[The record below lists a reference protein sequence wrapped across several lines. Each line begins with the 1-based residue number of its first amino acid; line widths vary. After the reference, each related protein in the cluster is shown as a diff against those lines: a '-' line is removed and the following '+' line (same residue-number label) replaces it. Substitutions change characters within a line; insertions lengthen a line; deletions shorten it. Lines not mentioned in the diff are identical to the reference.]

1 MAAVSERGT
10 NPATTIGAKGNG
22 CMPLGTPQEWLVHAP
37 SDVGIGA
44 GTLSPIVYR
53 GPMHAPA
60 EPVATLRCV
69 PDPTV
74 AALAP
79 RRRRGGRRP
88 EGATARIL
96 REVILSRVIP
106 ELAGRHGP
114 SRPGR
119 PGSPDRGAPRR
130 HARVEELARL
140 LASGDSRGASALM
153 AASLSGPGGLVSL
166 MATLAEPAA
175 RRLGDFWAEDEI
187 AELDV
192 TLGLCCLRT
201 AVRQTAMAAPP
212 AAPAAQAPLVLSA
225 SQPGEPHALGPT
237 FHAEAMWQAGWMPS
251 VATPASEDALLERL
265 ARQRF
270 DCLDLSLSAAFAQD
284 ERLPGVAETIAR
296 ARRASRNPVLAVV
309 VSGRATDAAGAG
321 RLGADAAIPSALHV
335 VGAVRRAMEARAA

>member
-1 MAAVSERGT
+1 
-10 NPATTIGAKGNG
+10 
-22 CMPLGTPQEWLVHAP
+22 MPLGTPQEWLVHAP
-37 SDVGIGA
+37 SDAEIGDE
-44 GTLSPIVYR
+44 TVSRVEYKDPLNL
-53 GPMHAPA
+53 PA
-60 EPVATLRCV
+60 ESLPALQCL
-69 PDPTV
+69 PDRV
-74 AALAP
+74 LAVLAP

-88 EGATARIL
+88 EGTTARIL

-114 SRPGR
+114 SRPGQ
-119 PGSPDRGAPRR
+119 PGPADPAAPRR

-175 RRLGDFWAEDEI
+175 RRLGDFWAEDEV

-212 AAPAAQAPLVLSA
+212 GAPAAQAPLVLSA
-225 SQPGEPHALGPT
+225 AQPGEPHALGPT

-251 VATPASEDALLERL
+251 VAAPASEDALLERL

-284 ERLPGVAETIAR
+284 ERLPGVADTIAR